1 MRDRVFDLLAELS
14 EALVI
19 AVGDEERVIA
29 EALSAVFLGS
39 DAPAHLALELI
50 FSAAHRVV
58 AFHGDQ
64 RDDRAEACTA
74 VVLTVELTQEFRHVG
89 LTVVV
94 CAFGIA
100 GRVHAR
106 RTAECLHLQSR
117 VVGEAVEMIVVKDI
131 LCLLMGIFLKRVA
144 CLGDVLVAADVTERD
159 NLEVRTE
166 DFTYLAQLMLVV
178 GSKNDFHTLLFCS

>member
-1 MRDRVFDLLAELS
+1 MLATLVMVDVLPEFADAFAAASAVNHENSRKEPGNVRFDVLRDNRNPNHFVLYEVYEDEAAAITGELS
-14 EALVI
+14 
-19 AVGDEERVIA
+19 
-29 EALSAVFLGS
+29 
-39 DAPAHLALELI
+39 
-50 FSAAHRVV
+50 
-58 AFHGDQ
+58 
-64 RDDRAEACTA
+64 
-74 VVLTVELTQEFRHVG
+74 QEFRHVG

-178 GSKNDFHTLLFCS
+178 GSKNYFHALLFCS